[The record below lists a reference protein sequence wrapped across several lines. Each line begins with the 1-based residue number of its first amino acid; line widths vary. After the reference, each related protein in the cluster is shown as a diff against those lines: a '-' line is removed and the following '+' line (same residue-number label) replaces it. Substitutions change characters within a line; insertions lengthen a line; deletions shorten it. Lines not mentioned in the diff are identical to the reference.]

1 MVDLVKEVKLLKY
14 QNKLLQTMVNGDDF
28 LFFMFTLNHDLD
40 ETQVNSILKILNVFA
55 YRLKENSDEKFEDF
69 SKQNISDRD
78 MLNELGIDVDHLYKN
93 ELPNIKEFESYIRIL
108 CSQDFEI
115 KYLLLSLTKQEIHS
129 EVCNY
134 LLGQL
139 N

>member
-40 ETQVNSILKILNVFA
+40 ETQVNSILKILDVFA

-69 SKQNISDRD
+69 SKQYVSDRD
-78 MLNELGIDVDHLYKN
+78 ILNELGIDVNDLYKN
-93 ELPNIKEFESYIRIL
+93 ELPTIKEFESYIRIL

>member
-78 MLNELGIDVDHLYKN
+78 MLNELGIDVNHLYKN

>member
-78 MLNELGIDVDHLYKN
+78 MFNELGIDVNHLYKN

>member
-1 MVDLVKEVKLLKY
+1 MVDLAKEVKLLKY

-69 SKQNISDRD
+69 SKQHVSDRD
-78 MLNELGIDVDHLYKN
+78 ILNELGIDVNDLYKN

>member
-1 MVDLVKEVKLLKY
+1 MVDLAKEVKLLKY

-69 SKQNISDRD
+69 SKQHVSDRD
-78 MLNELGIDVDHLYKN
+78 ILNELGIDVNDLYKN
-93 ELPNIKEFESYIRIL
+93 ELPNIKEFESYIRTL